1 MATIYYKGLTGKL
14 DSVTVALTITID
26 QLISAIA
33 ADEGLATEYY
43 TISKQGDPTKSSLAF
58 GDSSTSLAA
67 IGFVNGDTVICTT
80 NQYGSKQERQIE
92 KLEIAK
98 VKRAATGRTS
108 TYDINKLPNPYN
120 GNLSD
125 PDDGA
130 SAPLVPGRPWS

>member
-1 MATIYYKGLTGKL
+1 MATINYKGLTGKL

-26 QLISAIA
+26 QLITAIA

-43 TISKQGDPTKSSLAF
+43 TISRLGDPNKNSLSY
-58 GDSSTSLAA
+58 GDSSTTLAA
-67 IGFVNGDTVICTT
+67 MGFVDGDTALCTT
-80 NQYGSKQERQIE
+80 NQYGTKQERQIA

-120 GNLSD
+120 GNSAD
-125 PDDGA
+125 PDDGDPG
-130 SAPLVPGRPWS
+130 PLDQGRPWS